1 MPCII
6 ESLWQYLLFIAK
18 AKTDFNYPFTTF
30 QKRYVLEENN
40 ELEPR
45 VSLLE
50 AEDLDFED
58 DDEDDDDEEFE
69 EKKKL
74 VEMLDKA
81 KEAPRDGKS
90 KFD

>member
-1 MPCII
+1 M
-6 ESLWQYLLFIAK
+6 
-18 AKTDFNYPFTTF
+18 
-30 QKRYVLEENN
+30 
-40 ELEPR
+40 
-45 VSLLE
+45 SLLE